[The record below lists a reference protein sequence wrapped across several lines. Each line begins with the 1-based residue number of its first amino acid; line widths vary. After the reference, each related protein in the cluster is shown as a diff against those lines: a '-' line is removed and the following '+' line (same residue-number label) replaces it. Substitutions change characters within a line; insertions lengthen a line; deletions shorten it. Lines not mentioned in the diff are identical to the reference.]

1 MHLPYCT
8 HATCPSIFNLLATD
22 NWDLLAIYPASC
34 LHHLTPPTHHLTP
47 PTHHLTPPTHHLT
60 PPTHHLPPPTHHLTP
75 PTHHLTPPTHQPGDT
90 EPCHMPV
97 ATKWP
102 CRPSNCAITNR

>member
-8 HATCPSIFNLLATD
+8 HATCPSIFHPLATD

-47 PTHHLTPPTHHLT
+47 PTHHLTPPTHHLS
-60 PPTHHLPPPTHHLTP
+60 HLPHTISPTSYHL
-75 PTHHLTPPTHQPGDT
+75 THQPGDT